1 MHRKSAFAITVALLG
16 LAGCGDTSSPST
28 AEQPPLVTVAAP
40 IVKEI
45 VEYDDFTGR
54 FEAVESVDVR
64 ARVNGHIEQVAF
76 KDGALVLKGDL
87 LVTIDKRP
95 YQMAVGQAEAAV
107 LAAQSR
113 LKFADGDLERA
124 QSLSRTGNL
133 SEQTLEQRRQASSTA
148 RAELEGAQA
157 ALAVARLNLEWTEV
171 RAPISG
177 RVGRRLISQGNLVK
191 ADDSILAMIIS
202 DDPIHFYFDI
212 DERSYLAYQ
221 RAFMAQGGVTN
232 ASSNARIAIFGDKE
246 PTREARLDYLDNRV
260 DGGSGNVR
268 LRAVVANTDHLLKPG
283 LFGTI
288 KLAGSPAYQGVL
300 VPDQAI
306 ATDQDR
312 RFVWVVANDNT
323 VSTRDVRPG
332 PRIDG
337 YRLIRTG
344 LNGGETIVVSGLQKV
359 KANDKVRVT
368 TQPLAPV
375 LEAGAKSPPRS

>member
-1 MHRKSAFAITVALLG
+1 MHGKSALAITVALLG
-16 LAGCGDTSSPST
+16 LAGCGDTNSSST
-28 AEQPPLVTVAAP
+28 AEQPPLVTVSAP

-54 FEAVESVDVR
+54 FEAVETVEVR

-76 KDGALVLKGDL
+76 KDGALVRKGDL
-87 LVTIDKRP
+87 LVTIDRRP
-95 YQMAVGQAEAAV
+95 YRMAVEQAEAAV

-113 LKFADGDLERA
+113 LRFADGDLERA
-124 QSLSRTGNL
+124 QNLSRTGNL
-133 SEQTLEQRRQASSTA
+133 SEQTLEQRRQASGTA
-148 RAELEGAQA
+148 KAELDGAQA
-157 ALAVARLNLEWTEV
+157 ALAVARLNLDWTEV

-177 RVGRRLISQGNLVK
+177 QIGRRLISEGNLVK

-232 ASSNARIAIFGDKE
+232 ANGKARIAIFGDKE

-260 DGGSGNVR
+260 DGGSGSVR

-288 KLAGSPAYQGVL
+288 RLAGSPAYQGVL

-323 VSTRDVRPG
+323 VSARDIRPG
-332 PRIDG
+332 PRVDG

-344 LNGGETIVVSGLQKV
+344 LNGGETIVVSGLQRV
-359 KANDKVRVT
+359 KANGKVRAT

-375 LEAGAKSPPRS
+375 LEAGAKAPPRS